1 MESIRK
7 VKERGEKLRKGVADR
22 LRKERRPD
30 DISGSSFSNLSVSSP
45 SLLPSTTASSTSSS
59 PNLSTARGSSCE
71 SFSLDA
77 DSVNLSSPSIFE
89 ENFWGENGI
98 RALKARTSAG
108 RQFLKAFEHFLH
120 DRLQVEESFV
130 KCLTKSSRSFRSPS
144 TLGSTSQVWQNI
156 EEETEA
162 LGSHHS
168 KFCNRLRELVAD
180 VHRLKERYSKAED
193 ALFSEI
199 TRANKELTNA
209 QNKRQACFARY
220 EAMTREVHTARQ
232 AMKNAQSSGKAAS
245 SIGKRSAKVDKV
257 YSLWK
262 AAEHEYQAAVE
273 KETTLLTHPSV
284 GWEARL
290 RTCYRKLQEIEE
302 DRIRSF
308 ASIFA
313 AFCDAQLGSLPDQ
326 SQAFDRMKQTLGS
339 VDVEGDIVDFVQ
351 RYGTGSHRP
360 PPPQVTLPFPF
371 PFPFPSTCIVRF
383 VGCFLWV
390 LAPTRVSL
398 WCKCLLQRV
407 IVFWDFACWF
417 S

>member
-1 MESIRK
+1 M
-7 VKERGEKLRKGVADR
+7 
-22 LRKERRPD
+22 
-30 DISGSSFSNLSVSSP
+30 
-45 SLLPSTTASSTSSS
+45 
-59 PNLSTARGSSCE
+59 
-71 SFSLDA
+71 
-77 DSVNLSSPSIFE
+77 
-89 ENFWGENGI
+89 
-98 RALKARTSAG
+98 
-108 RQFLKAFEHFLH
+108 
-120 DRLQVEESFV
+120 
-130 KCLTKSSRSFRSPS
+130 
-144 TLGSTSQVWQNI
+144 
-156 EEETEA
+156 
-162 LGSHHS
+162 
-168 KFCNRLRELVAD
+168 
-180 VHRLKERYSKAED
+180 
-193 ALFSEI
+193 
-199 TRANKELTNA
+199 
-209 QNKRQACFARY
+209 
-220 EAMTREVHTARQ
+220 
-232 AMKNAQSSGKAAS
+232 
-245 SIGKRSAKVDKV
+245 
-257 YSLWK
+257 
-262 AAEHEYQAAVE
+262 E

-290 RTCYRKLQEIEE
+290 RVILPFSLPLPPLLSLSPSCSFPIHLGMHSSSCHCFWSVQCRAHPAKTCYRKLQEIEE